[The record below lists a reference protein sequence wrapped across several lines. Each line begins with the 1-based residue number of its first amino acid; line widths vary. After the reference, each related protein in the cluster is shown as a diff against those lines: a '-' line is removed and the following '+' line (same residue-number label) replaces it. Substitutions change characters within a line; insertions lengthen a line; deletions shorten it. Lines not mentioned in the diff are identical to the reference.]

1 MSKDPS
7 DSQHAQISVD
17 NLLKINHVAVD
28 ISHSIND
35 KPVNEAAAGDW
46 TFIPNVLHNLQH
58 LYGRPLLAV
67 RNIDGEKRIMFAA
80 YVRDHALLPNGRVSF
95 VLSED
100 PGTLG
105 DLVGR
110 VYPMW
115 RGATIA
121 YVSRENRSVL
131 EF

>member
-1 MSKDPS
+1 M
-7 DSQHAQISVD
+7 DSQHAPLEVEQI
-17 NLLKINHVAVD
+17 LTLNHIAVD
-28 ISHSIND
+28 IGHSIMD
-35 KPVNEAAAGDW
+35 KPVAEAAAGDW
-46 TFIPNVLHNLQH
+46 TFIPTVLHNLQH
-58 LYGRPLLAV
+58 VYGRPLLAV
-67 RNIDGEKRIMFAA
+67 RNIDGKKRVMFAA
-80 YVRDHALLPNGRVSF
+80 YVMDHAVLPSGRVRF

-121 YVSRENRSVL
+121 YVSKESRSVL

>member
-1 MSKDPS
+1 M
-7 DSQHAQISVD
+7 
-17 NLLKINHVAVD
+17 
-28 ISHSIND
+28 
-35 KPVNEAAAGDW
+35 
-46 TFIPNVLHNLQH
+46 
-58 LYGRPLLAV
+58 
-67 RNIDGEKRIMFAA
+67 RNIDGEKRVMFAA
-80 YVRDHALLPNGRVSF
+80 YVMDPAVLPSGRVRF

-121 YVSRENRSVL
+121 YVSKESRSVL

>member
-1 MSKDPS
+1 M
-7 DSQHAQISVD
+7 
-17 NLLKINHVAVD
+17 
-28 ISHSIND
+28 
-35 KPVNEAAAGDW
+35 
-46 TFIPNVLHNLQH
+46 
-58 LYGRPLLAV
+58 
-67 RNIDGEKRIMFAA
+67 
-80 YVRDHALLPNGRVSF
+80 DHAVLPSGRVRF

-121 YVSRENRSVL
+121 YVSRESRSVL